1 MLVLWIFWR
10 LYLSRWGLL
19 SLMLD
24 TVTLVSQAKTL
35 LHAGLYWLEIISPYG
50 SLLNS
55 MKNIYLYFIY
65 LPACNPPSLE
75 VWFQKCHTTKVIAMD
90 LWDCRIVHNAMVN
103 PLAPGGHFYK
113 MWTFQKGDDKMYD
126 FGFVCYVT
134 QTTKPHCKVDF
145 KSSKNFYQIWILN
158 DTPYPITI
166 GAYHLQSIRSY
177 M

>member
-1 MLVLWIFWR
+1 M
-10 LYLSRWGLL
+10 
-19 SLMLD
+19 
-24 TVTLVSQAKTL
+24 
-35 LHAGLYWLEIISPYG
+35 ISSYG
-50 SLLNS
+50 NLLNS

-145 KSSKNFYQIWILN
+145 KSSKNFYQIWIWLEWY
-158 DTPYPITI
+158 TLPYYHRSLSSPIDKVLHVI
-166 GAYHLQSIRSY
+166 GSCLWDNCSNLGLSTVP
-177 M
+177 